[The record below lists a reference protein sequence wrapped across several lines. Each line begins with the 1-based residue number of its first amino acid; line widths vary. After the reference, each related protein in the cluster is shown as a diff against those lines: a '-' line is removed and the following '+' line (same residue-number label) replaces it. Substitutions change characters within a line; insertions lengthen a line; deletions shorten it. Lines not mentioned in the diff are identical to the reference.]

1 MTGASVGEAARVR
14 EGTVITRLR
23 AALGHGLSVEPGH

>member
-14 EGTVITRLR
+14 GQRSSPGWR
-23 AALGHGLSVEPGH
+23 AALGRKLSVEPGR